1 MWITCWVDN
10 SNQMSR
16 LTLSEKKKKKK
27 KIDCC
32 LLQIL
37 LAILALRL
45 LIMTIRTGGA
55 GSADSK
61 ACQTYYI
68 PHATIQS
75 KCSHTGV
82 NLLSYKHAT
91 FH

>member
-1 MWITCWVDN
+1 MRGTGY
-10 SNQMSR
+10 MSKFIR
-16 LTLSEKKKKKK
+16 LAKESSQFSDFNNRNKLLTLRML
-27 KIDCC
+27 ITT
-32 LLQIL
+32 IV
-37 LAILALRL
+37 AL
-45 LIMTIRTGGA
+45 GGGRRGGG
-55 GSADSK
+55 GSVDSK

>member
-1 MWITCWVDN
+1 MAADN
-10 SNQMSR
+10 ILILKDKRYTDRINNQQQTV
-16 LTLSEKKKKKK
+16 LT
-27 KIDCC
+27 
-32 LLQIL
+32 
-37 LAILALRL
+37 LRL
-45 LIMTIRTGGA
+45 LITTIVVLG
-55 GSADSK
+55 GSANFK